1 MLNLKK
7 LISEYGIYKIY
18 EILFFAISA
27 FTCTKNWVA
36 TRPFGYPV
44 VVGPVWCNTDNYFLI
59 YFIVKLI

>member
-27 FTCTKNWVA
+27 FTCLKQIEEKNPKKLRHPMHTQDTPQTNKVL
-36 TRPFGYPV
+36 V
-44 VVGPVWCNTDNYFLI
+44 KCSI
-59 YFIVKLI
+59 Y